1 MDTDTILLNTYD
13 AHRSGG
19 RGQKLLVVL
28 RVHRG
33 HLISG
38 HQSFNSEA
46 AGNQWVAFHQP
57 WHLPKLC
64 SPTDVLLEVIP
75 VPLPSGIIKEESN
88 VL

>member
-38 HQSFNSEA
+38 HQSFNSGVA
-46 AGNQWVAFHQP
+46 VNQWGVHRTPGSDPNSICYLNYAHRRVSC
-57 WHLPKLC
+57 WR
-64 SPTDVLLEVIP
+64 
-75 VPLPSGIIKEESN
+75 
-88 VL
+88 